1 MISTAQ
7 IRAARG
13 LLKWTQ
19 ATLAHRAG
27 LSTVTLNMIE
37 NEAVHP
43 RQTTLE
49 AIQHALE
56 QGGVDFCQKMA
67 WALVSDFEETGRPR
81 WLGSPARH
89 DNAFACS
96 RKRQRLQT
104 PIISRFAP
112 IVVILGPPGRARNR
126 TLSMGRVE
134 DGRGSEAPSPI
145 PAHQT
150 GRADFP
156 HPAFRLASL

>member
-37 NEAVHP
+37 NDAVHP

-49 AIQHALE
+49 AIQVAL
-56 QGGVDFCQKMA
+56 QAGGVEFMA
-67 WALVSDFEETGRPR
+67 
-81 WLGSPARH
+81 
-89 DNAFACS
+89 
-96 RKRQRLQT
+96 
-104 PIISRFAP
+104 
-112 IVVILGPPGRARNR
+112 
-126 TLSMGRVE
+126 E
-134 DGRGSEAPSPI
+134 DGVGVGVRFCRHHLARSRPDA
-145 PAHQT
+145 AAT
-150 GRADFP
+150 GHTLNSGLKSIR
-156 HPAFRLASL
+156 